1 MPTRLTINTQ
11 PVITIRQRAEKYSQT
26 LADAMVGHVR
36 AGFGATSPAPSG
48 APPARKSGALSR
60 SIVAI
65 RVDNR
70 RWQVVARASYAPYL
84 EYGTKRMG
92 ARPFFMRGFAMVV
105 KNPPKVG

>member
-1 MPTRLTINTQ
+1 MPTRFTLNPQ
-11 PVITIRQRAEKYSQT
+11 PIIAIRKRAERYPQT
-26 LADAMVGHVR
+26 LADAMVVHVQT
-36 AGFGATSPAPSG
+36 GFGAQSPAPSG

-65 RVDNR
+65 RVDSR
-70 RWQVVARASYAPYL
+70 RWKVVAGASYAPML

-105 KNPPKVG
+105 KNPPKL